1 MTPLLTEILRR
12 LNLVLASTT
21 VLFAF
26 SLLAYLFVYNV
37 RNSVARAFVRVLALV
52 TIVYVGD
59 VFLAAGRLDAA
70 NPATAFW
77 LRFEW
82 VGVALVA
89 PAFFA
94 MGSALVA
101 TTGRAPARG
110 GLYVALAWAS
120 GVLALAAALGST
132 AIVGAPFGP
141 AGAVRL
147 APGPWFGLFALGF
160 AGWTAGG
167 TWLVWRARA
176 RALTPRSRRRNAS
189 LLVAVVAPLSV
200 FPYLAIGGAAIAPS
214 AALWHLVN
222 IAANA
227 ALATML
233 VLVAYGVAFNGTLT
247 PERAVRRDF
256 VKYLV
261 HGPALGAFALLMLQS
276 IPHRLEA
283 SLGLPR
289 DAVLSLA
296 AVLGI
301 VGYQFVVRAAKPYV
315 DRIIFSGEGR
325 DVLWLRRLDEQL
337 LTSHDLEQLLENII
351 AVLCDRLRV
360 GTGCVVGLGEGRPAV
375 DAWTG
380 DRARTLAL
388 LAAVDLP
395 ALSDQ
400 ADADGYAGTHLGFR
414 LYALRARGGGAFLGL
429 LAVEDPARPLAPDEA
444 AMVSA
449 LVASAQEALEERVIQ
464 QRVLASLR
472 ALEPELAGLQRLRGT
487 LEPLAGGAADRA
499 SGAELADVGRPV
511 EDPAFTGWVRDA
523 LAHYWGGPKLSESP
537 LLSLDIVRD
546 ALQAHDGNPGRAIRA
561 VLEQALEQLK
571 PDGERSLTASQWL
584 LYNILELKF
593 VRGNSVREI
602 AERLALSESDLYR
615 KQRVAIEALAQQL
628 AVLETSATRGG
639 EE

>member
-1 MTPLLTEILRR
+1 MIPLVVEILRR

-37 RNSVARAFVRVLALV
+37 RNPVARAFVRVLALV
-52 TIVYVGD
+52 TIVYIGD
-59 VFLAAGRLDAA
+59 VFLAAGRLAA
-70 NPATAFW
+70 ADPPTAFW

-89 PAFFA
+89 PAYFH

-110 GLYVALAWAS
+110 GLFVGLAWAT
-120 GVLALAAALGST
+120 GLAALADGLVT
-132 AIVGAPFGP
+132 HRIVGAPFGP

-147 APGPWFGLFALGF
+147 APGPLFGLFALGF
-160 AGWTAGG
+160 AGWTAAG

-189 LLVAVVAPLSV
+189 LVVAVVAPLSV
-200 FPYLAIGGAAIAPS
+200 FPYLALGDPAFAGSPVA
-214 AALWHLVN
+214 WHLVN
-222 IAANA
+222 VAANA

-233 VLVAYGVAFNGTLT
+233 VVVAYGVAFNGALT

-261 HGPALGAFALLMLQS
+261 HGPALGALALLMLQS
-276 IPHRLEA
+276 VPLRLED

-296 AVLGI
+296 AVVGI
-301 VGYQFVVRAAKPYV
+301 VGYQFVIRAAKPYV
-315 DRIIFSGEGR
+315 DRLIFSGEGS
-325 DVLWLRRLDEQL
+325 DVLWLRRLDERL
-337 LTSHDLEQLLENII
+337 LTAHDLAQLLENII
-351 AVLCDRLRV
+351 AILCDRLRV
-360 GTGCVVGLGEGRPAV
+360 DTGCIVGLGEGRPVV

-380 DRARTLAL
+380 ERERTLAL
-388 LAAVDLP
+388 LAALDVGGL
-395 ALSDQ
+395 AER
-400 ADADGYAGTHLGFR
+400 ADADGYAGTAHGFR

-429 LAVEDPARPLAPDEA
+429 LALEDPGRALAPDEA
-444 AMVSA
+444 AIVAS
-449 LVASAQEALEERVIQ
+449 LVAAAQEALEERVVQ
-464 QRVLASLR
+464 QRIIASLR
-472 ALEPELAGLQRLRGT
+472 ALEPELAGVQRLRGA
-487 LEPLAGGAADRA
+487 LEPVAGGARA
-499 SGAELADVGRPV
+499 PDAGAAMRPPPGPAA
-511 EDPAFTGWVRDA
+511 DPAFTSWVRDA
-523 LAHYWGGPKLSESP
+523 LAHYWGGPKLSDSP
-537 LLSLDIVRD
+537 LLGLDVVRR
-546 ALQAHDGNPGRAIRA
+546 ALAENDGNPGRAIRA
-561 VLEQALEQLK
+561 VLEQALDELK

-593 VRGNSVREI
+593 VRGHTVREI

-628 AVLETSATRGG
+628 AVIEATGRRDGA
-639 EE
+639 